1 MKQIKTKKKKT
12 TASFNKEVEGIR
24 KNQIEILNWN
34 LQKSEI
40 KSLIRTTEITQSE
53 KQIKSTK
60 KKENGMGDYSKN
72 SNFYV
77 NWVTGAKKKED
88 RVEKVVK

>member
-1 MKQIKTKKKKT
+1 
-12 TASFNKEVEGIR
+12 
-24 KNQIEILNWN
+24 
-34 LQKSEI
+34 
-40 KSLIRTTEITQSE
+40 
-53 KQIKSTK
+53 
-60 KKENGMGDYSKN
+60 MGDYSKN